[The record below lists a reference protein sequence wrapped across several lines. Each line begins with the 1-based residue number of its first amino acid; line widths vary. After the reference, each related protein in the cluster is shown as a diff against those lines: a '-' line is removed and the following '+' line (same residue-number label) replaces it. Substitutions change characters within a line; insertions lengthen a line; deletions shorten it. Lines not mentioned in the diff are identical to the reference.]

1 MTHLPAIAKPAI
13 GFEFWFGLI
22 AVVVFAPAGA
32 WLLNQLVAYSGQRA
46 ISNNDLV
53 AFFLSLHG
61 ILFFLLSLSMALAM
75 WFAEQVG
82 LFVISTTAVLDR
94 KVSVSLALWEK
105 IIRIPAL
112 VRLGLLQAMFYA
124 AAGIPFVCGVGLT
137 YWLFLGG
144 KDINYY
150 LTAKPWEWW
159 AALAVAGTFVAEYLV
174 VAMWMYVRWLFSV
187 PAIIYED
194 ARPMGALRTSW
205 QRTRGRFRELSF
217 PFVVWWAVVLGT
229 SMIITW
235 LIRAGAVSLLRNAE
249 LSLKVILPTVVV
261 ALSLIALVQ
270 VISFTIGK
278 IVHVMLMVGFYIDSA
293 PVPPRPIEPGGS
305 RIKISP
311 KGLRRIGWV
320 IAGIACFT
328 GVASGA
334 VFLETRNINRTIA
347 ITAHRGSSLKAPE
360 NTLSAIRQAISDG
373 ADYAEIDV
381 QTTSDGIVVL
391 MHDGDFMRI
400 ASVNRRLDEA
410 SYEEVKEIDVGSW
423 FAPEFGSERIGTLEE
438 AMDIAQGRIKLN
450 IELKYNRPDPE
461 LAGEVARIIQNKGFS
476 AEGVITSLSYL
487 PLLETKGVLPDVKTG
502 LIVAGAVGEVYRVDT
517 DFLSVNAA
525 RATSGLVR
533 EAHRHGKE
541 VHVWTVND
549 VGNALSMIEVGA
561 DNIITDDPAL
571 LRNLLDTWNELS
583 DSEKIALMLRNLFIV
598 EGLPVPG
605 QL

>member
-32 WLLNQLVAYSGQRA
+32 WLLNELVAFSGQRA
-46 ISNNDLV
+46 ISNNNLV

-61 ILFFLLSLSMALAM
+61 ILFLLFSLGMALAM

-82 LFVISTTAVLDR
+82 LFVISTAAVFDR

-112 VRLGLLQAMFYA
+112 VRLGLLQAMFYG
-124 AAGIPFVCGVGLT
+124 AAGIPFVCGIGLT
-137 YWLFLGG
+137 YWLFLGS

-150 LTAKPWEWW
+150 LTARPWEWW
-159 AALAVAGTFVAEYLV
+159 AALAVAGTFVVEYLV

-194 ARPMGALRTSW
+194 AKPMGALRTSW
-205 QRTRGRFRELSF
+205 QRTRGRFRELSL
-217 PFVVWWAVVLGT
+217 PFVVWWGGVLGT

-235 LIRAGAVSLLRNAE
+235 LIRAGAVKLLREAE

-261 ALSLIALVQ
+261 ALVLIALVQ
-270 VISFTIGK
+270 VIWFTIGK
-278 IVHVMLMVGFYIDSA
+278 IVHVMLMVGFYTDSA
-293 PVPPRPIEPGGS
+293 LAPPRPVEPGGS

-320 IAGIACFT
+320 IAGFACFT
-328 GVASGA
+328 GVGSGV

-381 QTTSDGIVVL
+381 QTTLDGIVVL
-391 MHDGDFMRI
+391 MHDADFMRI
-400 ASVNRRLDEA
+400 ASVNRRIDEA
-410 SYEEVKEIDVGSW
+410 TYEELKGIDVGSW
-423 FAPEFGSERIGTLEE
+423 FAPDFSGERIATLQET
-438 AMDIAQGRIKLN
+438 MDIARGRIKLN

-461 LAGEVARIIQNKGFS
+461 LAGKVAHIIQDKGFS
-476 AEGVITSLSYL
+476 SECVITSLSYL
-487 PLLETKGVLPDVKTG
+487 PLLETGRLLPDVKTG

-517 DFLSVNAA
+517 DFLSISAA

-533 EAHRHGKE
+533 EAHSHGKK

-561 DNIITDDPAL
+561 DNIITDNPAL

-583 DSEKIALMLRNLFIV
+583 DSEKTALMLRNLFIV
-598 EGLPVPG
+598 EDVPVPD